1 MTTSDKGF
9 ETMARTTVPDEHEL
23 AELARLGKRFSG
35 HRIFRDGPHDR
46 GVRYAAH
53 AVGTAVRPHTVIT
66 DDLAEL
72 RSELEEASRQD
83 LT

>member
-1 MTTSDKGF
+1 MTTGNKGF
-9 ETMARTTVPDEHEL
+9 ETMGGTTIPDEHEL

-35 HRIFRDGPHDR
+35 HRIFRDIRQDR

-72 RSELEEASRQD
+72 RAELEEASGK
-83 LT
+83 T